1 MLQEVLMK
9 RGVWLIVLISIFIVG
24 IFLGDVH
31 AGTPHTAYGKVF
43 NSDSSVPADD
53 EITFNAYITTRSGE
67 ILTETSTG
75 CSYSGGYWSVAVG
88 NFPTAW
94 SAGEILRVDVTNTVN
109 GQTGSIEVEMTNA
122 SSDMADDLHLEPTVP
137 VELSSFAVFNQGG
150 NAVLEWSTESE
161 TNNFGFEI
169 QRKGVVQNFK
179 KVGFVPGYGTTT
191 SLHHYNFTDVELPAG
206 TYYYRLKQMDHDGSF
221 EISEAK
227 SVVLSTPSDY
237 KLEQNFPN
245 PFNAETVLRYQI
257 NQNLGDAVDVKLL
270 VYNSLGEL
278 VRTLVNERQSNGKY
292 AVTWDGRDNNGISV
306 SSGTYI
312 SRFITKNHISS
323 LKMIYMK

>member
-1 MLQEVLMK
+1 MRHSIFLLVL
-9 RGVWLIVLISIFIVG
+9 LSILISG
-24 IFLGDVH
+24 IL
-31 AGTPHTAYGKVF
+31 AGEVRGQIPHTGYGKVF
-43 NSDSSVPADD
+43 NSDGSVPANND
-53 EITFNAYITTRSGE
+53 ITFISYIVDRPGE
-67 ILTETSTG
+67 VQTETSIG
-75 CSYSGGYWSVAVG
+75 SSYSDGYWSVGVG
-88 NFPTAW
+88 NFGTAW
-94 SAGEILRVDVTNTVN
+94 SAGEVLRTEVTNTVN
-109 GQTGSIEVEMTNA
+109 GETGTVDVVMTDAGN
-122 SSDMADDLHLEPTVP
+122 DQGDDLYLEPTVP